1 MQIPGTY
8 LGESQDKNERIVYL
22 IDYLINPAIETF
34 RQIMIN
40 YESGTF
46 IGDKRFRF
54 TYQNW
59 NEYFEPEVFLNNG
72 SSVLNKHHYTIDKT
86 QGIITVDFDA
96 VENDSLMA
104 TYSFDYFPERILK
117 SFILRTVSVVNTAGQ
132 GSATDYTIDNAPT
145 NWDGVISD
153 LVVAMC
159 MEKLL
164 LDYDLWKGRLIFAM
178 GADQML
184 DGYGGDATR
193 SLETIKRN
201 CEERA
206 YKTIDNTT
214 FKAPFSV
221 AAPTKYYYRS
231 LMLGSGPRVSPH
243 GYGDYGKLRGIVIN
257 KNVGTGFSGPTY

>member
-8 LGESQDKNERIVYL
+8 LNTSTDKNERIVYL
-22 IDYLINPAIETF
+22 IDYLLNPAIESF

-46 IGDKRFRF
+46 VGNKKFRF

-72 SSVLNKHHYTIDKT
+72 SSILNNNNYQIDKVNGT
-86 QGIITVDFDA
+86 ITVDFDA

-117 SFILRTVSVVNTAGQ
+117 GFILRTIGIINTAGQ

-145 NWDGVISD
+145 SWDGVISD

-164 LDYDLWKGRLIFAM
+164 LDYDLWKGRLIFAA
-178 GADQML
+178 GADQTL
-184 DGYGGDATR
+184 DGNGGDSAR

-206 YKTIDNTT
+206 YKTIDNPS
-214 FKAPFSV
+214 FKAPYTVST
-221 AAPTKYYYRS
+221 PTKYYYRS

-243 GYGDYGKLRGIVIN
+243 GYGDYGKMRGIVIN
-257 KNVGTGFSGPTY
+257 KNVGTGFTGPTY

>member
-8 LGESQDKNERIVYL
+8 LSTSSDKNERIVYL
-22 IDYLINPAIETF
+22 IDYLINPAIESF

-46 IGDKRFRF
+46 VGNKKFRF

-72 SSVLNKHHYTIDKT
+72 SSILTNNHYTFDKVAGT
-86 QGIITVDFDA
+86 ITVDFDA
-96 VENDSLMA
+96 QENDSLMA
-104 TYSFDYFPERILK
+104 TYNFDYFPERILK
-117 SFILRTVSVVNTAGQ
+117 GFILRTIGIINTAGQ

-178 GADQML
+178 GADQTL
-184 DGYGGDATR
+184 DGMGGDAAR

-206 YKTIDNTT
+206 YKTIDNPS
-214 FKAPFSV
+214 FKAPYSI

>member
-8 LGESQDKNERIVYL
+8 LKASEDQNERIAYI
-22 IDYLINPAIETF
+22 IDYLLNPAIESF

-46 IGDKRFRF
+46 IGNNKFRF

-59 NEYFEPEVFLNNG
+59 NEYFEPEIFLNNG
-72 SSVLNKHHYTIDKT
+72 SSILNNNHYEIDKLN
-86 QGIITVDFDA
+86 GVIKVDFDA
-96 VENDSLMA
+96 AENDSLMA
-104 TYSFDYFPERILK
+104 TYNFDYFPERILK
-117 SFILRTVSVVNTAGQ
+117 GFILRTIGIINTAGQ
-132 GSATDYTIDNAPT
+132 GSATSYSITDAPT

-178 GADQML
+178 GTDQML
-184 DGYGGDATR
+184 DGYGGDAAR
-193 SLETIKRN
+193 QLETIKRN

-206 YKTIDNTT
+206 YKTIDNTQ
-214 FKAPFSV
+214 FKAPFTV

-243 GYGDYGKLRGIVIN
+243 GYGDYGKMRGIVIN
-257 KNVGTGFSGPTY
+257 KNVGTGFTGPSY